1 MKLHTLLENVT
12 QTDIADFEVT
22 EISSDSRKAIEKN
35 GIFVCIKG
43 ENFDGHTA
51 AAQMLEKGAGAVV
64 VSRDMG
70 LDRQILVDDTREA
83 LAKIC
88 SNWFCN
94 PEKALK
100 LIGVT
105 GTNGKTTI
113 ATTIKK
119 FFDENGIKA
128 GLIGTCGIEIADE
141 KWKGEISTSTTPE
154 AFELFEIFKEMVDKG
169 CEYAVMEVSSQ
180 GLDQKRVAG
189 CVYEV
194 GIFTNLT
201 QDHLD
206 VHKTMENYYQA
217 KKKLFEISKTGVINI
232 DDEYGKRLVGEVK
245 CKIITFSDRDKADF
259 YADDIALSESGCDYY
274 INSHGQRHKVHFPM
288 PGEFNVSNST
298 AVIATLCSL
307 GFNIEK
313 VTDSLSHSKGVC
325 GRAEVISYGTDFT
338 VIRDYAHTP
347 DAVEKILKAVRAVC
361 RGRVIC
367 LFGCGGNRDAKKRPL
382 MAMAAADNADFCIVT
397 SDNPRDEE
405 PEDIIKDILVGMK
418 GKKTP
423 YVTITDRREAI
434 EWAIKNARKD
444 DIIAVVG
451 KGHEDYQILKNGV
464 KIHFD
469 EKEVVSEILDRLADS
484 IQKK

>member
-1 MKLHTLLENVT
+1 
-12 QTDIADFEVT
+12 
-22 EISSDSRKAIEKN
+22 
-35 GIFVCIKG
+35 
-43 ENFDGHTA
+43 
-51 AAQMLEKGAGAVV
+51 
-64 VSRDMG
+64 
-70 LDRQILVDDTREA
+70 
-83 LAKIC
+83 
-88 SNWFCN
+88 
-94 PEKALK
+94 
-100 LIGVT
+100 
-105 GTNGKTTI
+105 
-113 ATTIKK
+113 
-119 FFDENGIKA
+119 
-128 GLIGTCGIEIADE
+128 
-141 KWKGEISTSTTPE
+141 
-154 AFELFEIFKEMVDKG
+154 
-169 CEYAVMEVSSQ
+169 
-180 GLDQKRVAG
+180 
-189 CVYEV
+189 
-194 GIFTNLT
+194 
-201 QDHLD
+201 
-206 VHKTMENYYQA
+206 
-217 KKKLFEISKTGVINI
+217 
-232 DDEYGKRLVGEVK
+232 
-245 CKIITFSDRDKADF
+245 
-259 YADDIALSESGCDYY
+259 
-274 INSHGQRHKVHFPM
+274 M

-307 GFNIEK
+307 GFDIEK